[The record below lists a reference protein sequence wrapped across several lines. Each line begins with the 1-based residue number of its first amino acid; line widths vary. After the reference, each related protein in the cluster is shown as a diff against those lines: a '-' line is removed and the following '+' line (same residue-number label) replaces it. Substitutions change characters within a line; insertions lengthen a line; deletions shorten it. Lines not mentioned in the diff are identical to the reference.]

1 MVIKILLIILG
12 AFAAFQIAFRI
23 FRKLFHFPAPAFMGR
38 LLDSKHRRRAQ
49 PPGKVIQRSGIK
61 EGMRVL
67 DLGCGSGALTTFA
80 ARAVGENGMVYAL
93 DIESKMLKQL
103 ENKLKKD
110 ENRDIRNVQPVQ
122 SSAYNLPFEREFFD
136 LAYMVAVLQEIP
148 DRMRALSEIKRVL
161 RPGGILAVTELL
173 PDPDYPLRST
183 TIKMVK
189 KAGFVLDQAFGNFW
203 SYTVRFIKPETV
215 LSAAQSDVSRP
226 A

>member
-1 MVIKILLIILG
+1 VVIKILLIVLG
-12 AFAAFQIAFRI
+12 AFAAFQIAFRV
-23 FRKLFHFPAPAFMGR
+23 FRKLFHFPAPAFIGR
-38 LLDSKHRRRAQ
+38 LLDSNHRKRAQ
-49 PPGKVIQRSGIK
+49 PPDKVIQRSGI
-61 EGMRVL
+61 EQGMCVL
-67 DLGCGSGALTTFA
+67 DVGCGSGFFTTSV

-93 DIESKMLKQL
+93 DIEPKMLKQL
-103 ENKLKKD
+103 EDKLKRG
-110 ENRDIRNVQPVQ
+110 ENRDIKNVQLVQ
-122 SSAYNLPFEREFFD
+122 SNADHLPFDRDFFD

-183 TIKMVK
+183 TIKMLK

-215 LSAAQSDVSRP
+215 LSAA
-226 A
+226 